1 MFSAALACTAMID
14 GALSGWLRIG
24 KVDPPRWCP
33 VFPYGVAAVAAGE
46 PAHSKPRGIKFLHLN
61 LPATSKKHG
70 IYWLS
75 EGRFREGYS
84 VHPAVTSLSPPWT
97 PSTLQWPRFPLSIAV
112 GVGPGS
118 GSPQSVMFLR
128 VSTRTMT
135 RARFQI
141 GNQLPIW
148 NFGGMDASMLLMPLM
163 ACILRPSRRQY
174 RRPALPQLPPAQS
187 GRRQSFVV
195 RASAGSSSPHTA
207 HAIDNV
213 FRPAAPMPSKSSWA

>member
-1 MFSAALACTAMID
+1 MWSLLQCLVHVLTVAGPC
-14 GALSGWLRIG
+14 GARIG
-24 KVDPPRWCP
+24 SSP
-33 VFPYGVAAVAAGE
+33 
-46 PAHSKPRGIKFLHLN
+46 
-61 LPATSKKHG
+61 
-70 IYWLS
+70 
-75 EGRFREGYS
+75 
-84 VHPAVTSLSPPWT
+84 SPPWT
-97 PSTLQWPRFPLSIAV
+97 APTLQWPRFPLSIAV

>member
-1 MFSAALACTAMID
+1 MRWPGR
-14 GALSGWLRIG
+14 GATLLYQQRKARTNVQGPRRASPCLWGWM
-24 KVDPPRWCP
+24 
-33 VFPYGVAAVAAGE
+33 
-46 PAHSKPRGIKFLHLN
+46 
-61 LPATSKKHG
+61 LPS
-70 IYWLS
+70 S
-75 EGRFREGYS
+75 M
-84 VHPAVTSLSPPWT
+84 
-97 PSTLQWPRFPLSIAV
+97 QWPRFPLSIAV